1 MGYIEIREK
10 YGERM
15 LSMAAADI
23 VIQGIKCMLEH
34 YDERSSL
41 GKDLK
46 ACMEDINS
54 GSWDEI
60 RAVIKRSL

>member
-15 LSMAAADI
+15 LSMAATDI
-23 VIQGIKCMLEH
+23 VIQGIKYMLEH
-34 YDERSSL
+34 YDERSAL
-41 GKDLK
+41 GRDLK